1 VECPHQPDGAAIV
14 FKFALSRAG
23 VAGTEVAPLISKST
37 YVGSTVEVFAQSA
50 EYHAKQT
57 TEITNWNF
65 PMSQM
70 DQGPAARRWSRHKI
84 DVRLKISFPN
94 AGKNDSTFGRANSLS
109 RGGIGAYI
117 PCSIPVGTAVRLEL
131 TFPYSSTEAKLDA
144 VIRTC
149 EGFRYGLEFTRVSD
163 EMQEMIVKNCNGTEL
178 LQ

>member
-1 VECPHQPDGAAIV
+1 MGAFVIC
-14 FKFALSRAG
+14 
-23 VAGTEVAPLISKST
+23 KST

-50 EYHAKQT
+50 EYHYRQT
-57 TEITNWNF
+57 KEITNLEL
-65 PMSQM
+65 PMSQL
-70 DQGPAARRWSRHKI
+70 DPGSAARRWSRHKI
-84 DVRLKISFPN
+84 DVRLKVSFPN
-94 AGKNDSTFGRANSLS
+94 DGKNESAFGRANSLS

-117 PCSIPVGTAVRLEL
+117 PCAIPVGTAVRLEL

-163 EMQEMIVKNCNGTEL
+163 AMQEMIVKNCDGTEL

>member
-1 VECPHQPDGAAIV
+1 MGTFVYPT
-14 FKFALSRAG
+14 G
-23 VAGTEVAPLISKST
+23 VHVSAVPF
-37 YVGSTVEVFAQSA
+37 EVFAQNANISL
-50 EYHAKQT
+50 AKKAGLQDGNKKL
-57 TEITNWNF
+57 EL
-65 PMSQM
+65 PMSQLE
-70 DQGPAARRWSRHKI
+70 QGPAARRWSRHKI
-84 DVRLKISFPN
+84 DVRLKVSFPN
-94 AGKNDSTFGRANSLS
+94 EGKNESAFGRANSLS

-163 EMQEMIVKNCNGTEL
+163 AMQEMIVKNCDGTEL

>member
-1 VECPHQPDGAAIV
+1 ME
-14 FKFALSRAG
+14 L
-23 VAGTEVAPLISKST
+23 
-37 YVGSTVEVFAQSA
+37 
-50 EYHAKQT
+50 
-57 TEITNWNF
+57 
-65 PMSQM
+65 PMSQP

-84 DVRLKISFPN
+84 DVRLKVSFPKE
-94 AGKNDSTFGRANSLS
+94 GKNDFAYGRANSLS

-163 EMQEMIVKNCNGTEL
+163 DMQEMIVKNCNGTEML
-178 LQ
+178 H